1 VTARLPSSSGLSVS
15 ISLLGPTR
23 QAAASIPGSADV
35 SRDYHSGQRDAH
47 ENLVQ
52 RGCVVARAVWSG
64 TIAFGLVSVP
74 VRMESAVEEHT
85 LHFNY
90 VHEPDGGRIGYQ
102 KVCKA
107 EDRPVPDDEVVK
119 AFEIQKGKW
128 VYLSDEDFESA
139 QLEQRGKTIDI
150 QAFVARDEIDPI
162 FFERTYYLTPQEG
175 GEKVYALLARAMEE
189 AELVAVATFVMRERE
204 HLACLR
210 VRERVITLER
220 MHFADEVR
228 PAKDLAPK
236 GVRVAKDEL
245 ELAARL
251 VDQYTGKFRPES
263 FKDTYRDALRKIIRA
278 KERGKPV
285 AVAEPEEP
293 EAPID
298 LMAALR
304 ESVESAKKRRGGRK
318 RSRSRRKAAA

>member
-1 VTARLPSSSGLSVS
+1 M
-15 ISLLGPTR
+15 
-23 QAAASIPGSADV
+23 
-35 SRDYHSGQRDAH
+35 
-47 ENLVQ
+47 
-52 RGCVVARAVWSG
+52 ARAIWSG
-64 TIAFGLVSVP
+64 TIAFGLVSIP

-119 AFEIQKGKW
+119 AFEIRKGKW

-139 QLEQRGKTIDI
+139 QLEQRGRTIDI

-175 GEKVYALLARAMEE
+175 GEKLYALLARAMEE
-189 AELVAVATFVMRERE
+189 SELVAVATFVMRERE

-236 GVRVAKDEL
+236 GVRVARTSSSWPRGSSISTR
-245 ELAARL
+245 ASSAR
-251 VDQYTGKFRPES
+251 RPSRTRIATLSGRS
-263 FKDTYRDALRKIIRA
+263 FAPRS
-278 KERGKPV
+278 
-285 AVAEPEEP
+285 
-293 EAPID
+293 EASPS
-298 LMAALR
+298 R
-304 ESVESAKKRRGGRK
+304 WPSP
-318 RSRSRRKAAA
+318 RSRRLRST